1 MDFQFRNGF
10 RLLLVEMGW
19 QAQRIEFFFSRSHF
33 DINTFKEKIM

>member
-19 QAQRIEFFFSRSHF
+19 QAQRIEFFLAVR
-33 DINTFKEKIM
+33 ILI